1 MTLENQDP
9 KTATERRQFTDK
21 TRPLGDRTATASS
34 RLWAA
39 GLLLVALA
47 LVACESE
54 PELRTPVLEG
64 FPVAPS
70 SPSKPS
76 PQKTVNAEILL
87 PRLSLKQVR
96 RNVAADGRI
105 DRREAIRLA
114 IRNRKPRSIKRT
126 EARRADELWIVK
138 IIQEDGCRYVHRID
152 SRSGDNRG
160 GSIVCH

>member
-1 MTLENQDP
+1 MTP
-9 KTATERRQFTDK
+9 RRP
-21 TRPLGDRTATASS
+21 RPVHRTSWIACAVV
-34 RLWAA
+34 
-39 GLLLVALA
+39 GLA
-47 LVACESE
+47 LVACQSE
-54 PELRTPVLEG
+54 PPLRTPVLEG
-64 FPVAPS
+64 SPVAPS
-70 SPSKPS
+70 SPSEPS

-114 IRNRKPRSIKRT
+114 IRNRKPRSIKRA

-138 IIQEDGCRYVHRID
+138 ILQEDGCRYVYRID
-152 SRSGDNRG
+152 SRTGGNRG